1 MAPSIPSKRVRRKRT
16 EAVEQGDPALTR
28 YADEIRAATK
38 RTSKDKSRSMPR
50 VNVVGAHA

>member
-16 EAVEQGDPALTR
+16 QPVEEGDSALTKH
-28 YADEIRAATK
+28 ADEICAATE
-38 RTSKDKSRSMPR
+38 RTMKDNSRSMPR